1 VRLLVIEDDDDIAR
15 PLVGDLRR
23 QGHVVDAAADGESGL
38 ALAAATE
45 HEVVLLDVTL
55 PGMDGIEVCRRLR
68 RGGSTAMILMLT
80 ARDGVSS
87 KVRALDAGA
96 DDYVVKPFD
105 LDELSARIRALA
117 RRHRAPRETVL
128 RHGTLQLD
136 VDGRAFLVA
145 GAPVTLTRSE
155 HAIVEAL
162 MRHPH
167 RVQSPDALLDRIAG
181 LDAPSGAATVK
192 SHITNIRRKM
202 RAAGARGELIVN
214 VYGSGYRLAEP

>member
-1 VRLLVIEDDDDIAR
+1 LLVIEDDADIAR
-15 PLVGDLRR
+15 PLVDDLRR
-23 QGHVVDAAADGESGL
+23 EGHVVDVAPDGETGL
-38 ALAAATE
+38 ALGAATE
-45 HEVVLLDVTL
+45 HDLVLLDVSL
-55 PGMDGIEVCRRLR
+55 PDVDGIEVCRRMR
-68 RGGSTAMILMLT
+68 NAGSAAMILMLT
-80 ARDGVSS
+80 ARDGVSY

-117 RRHRAPRETVL
+117 RRQRTPREAVL
-128 RHGTLQLD
+128 QHGPLQLN
-136 VDGRAFLVA
+136 VAERAFAVA
-145 GAPVTLTRSE
+145 GAPVALTRSE

-167 RVQSPDALLDRIAG
+167 RVHSADALLDRIAG
-181 LDAPSGAATVK
+181 LDAASGSAAVK